1 MKRLTEA
8 QIIQI
13 IKEELKNVLNENL
26 NVNEIS
32 DQLTNR
38 LSFIKTNV
46 GKENNGNVLKDRNGR
61 CKVGY
66 SHDNT
71 GYAVSLDDNGKCL
84 HFYLS
89 PKTMQQRAG
98 QNANPSEEAG
108 YVSHQLEDMGLQ
120 NLVKLRQGDIPVRG
134 T

>member
-8 QIIQI
+8 QIRQI

-26 NVNEIS
+26 DVNQIR

-46 GKENNGNVLKDRNGR
+46 GEENNGNVLKDRNGR

-66 SHDNT
+66 SYNNT
-71 GYAVSLDDNGKCL
+71 GYAVSLNDNGKCL

-98 QNANPSEEAG
+98 QNANPSEQVE
-108 YVSHQLEDMGLQ
+108 YVGHQLEDMGLQ